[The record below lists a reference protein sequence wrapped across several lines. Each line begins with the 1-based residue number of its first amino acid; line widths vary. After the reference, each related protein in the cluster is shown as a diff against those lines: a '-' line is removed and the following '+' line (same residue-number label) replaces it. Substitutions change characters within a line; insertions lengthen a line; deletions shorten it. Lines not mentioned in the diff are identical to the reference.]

1 MMVLIDEVLR
11 QLRAEIKTKY
21 EMRTS
26 LKKNVFHLF
35 TWCAFEMIHP

>member
-11 QLRAEIKTKY
+11 QLRAEIKTKH
-21 EMRTS
+21 EIRTS
-26 LKKNVFHLF
+26 LKKNGFHLF